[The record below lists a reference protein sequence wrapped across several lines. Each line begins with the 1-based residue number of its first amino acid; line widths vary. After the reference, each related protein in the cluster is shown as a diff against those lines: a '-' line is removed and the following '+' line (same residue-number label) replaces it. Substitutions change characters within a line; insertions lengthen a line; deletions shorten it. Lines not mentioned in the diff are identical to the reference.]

1 MSELIE
7 QHRLPSGYEFI
18 VLRGEL
24 AEEVIYD
31 VGYSG
36 GSPEWDAF
44 TEAFEIDHTDYLG
57 QAGDSFYQGIYFS
70 RRIVRRAD
78 GAEFVGG
85 FWSSPGNDSMESSVT
100 DLLDTFASAGFKVSW
115 DWENDEEMP
124 VIFTPVR
131 RLTRPVLEQV
141 LPS

>member
-24 AEEVIYD
+24 GQDVVYDIGWVGTPGWEEFVAE
-31 VGYSG
+31 
-36 GSPEWDAF
+36 
-44 TEAFEIDHTDYLG
+44 FEIDKTDYLG

-70 RRIVRRAD
+70 RRIVRRSD
-78 GAEFVGG
+78 GVEFVGG

-100 DLLDTFASAGFKVSW
+100 DLMDEFKARGFEIPW
-115 DWENDEEMP
+115 DWEGDEEMP

-131 RLTRPVLEQV
+131 RSERVVLEQV

>member
-24 AEEVIYD
+24 AEEVVYD

-36 GSPEWDAF
+36 CSPEWDAF
-44 TEAFEIDHTDYLG
+44 VAEFEIDKEDYLG
-57 QAGDSFYQGIYFS
+57 QAGDTFYQGIQFS
-70 RRIVRRAD
+70 RRIVRRSD
-78 GAEFVGG
+78 GAEFVAG
-85 FWSSPGNDSMESSVT
+85 FWMSPGNDSMESSVT
-100 DLLDTFASAGFKVSW
+100 DLLDTFEAAGYEVPW
-115 DWENDEEMP
+115 DWENGEETP

-131 RLTRPVLEQV
+131 RSERVVLEQV

>member
-7 QHRLPSGYEFI
+7 QHRLPSGYEFV

-24 AEEVIYD
+24 GQDVVYDIGWTGTPGWDEFTAE
-31 VGYSG
+31 
-36 GSPEWDAF
+36 
-44 TEAFEIDHTDYLG
+44 FEIDKTDYLG

-70 RRIVRRAD
+70 RRIVRRSD

-85 FWSSPGNDSMESSVT
+85 FWSSPGNDSMESNVT
-100 DLLDTFASAGFKVSW
+100 DLLGDFEAKGFKVSW
-115 DWENDEEMP
+115 DWENEEEMP

-131 RLTRPVLEQV
+131 RSSRPVLEQV